1 MIELPITSLG
11 TLNQFISDYGDIVLK
26 YVMLKIDLEW
36 EQDYIDMFT
45 FEGSAYVARVYSK
58 DYVNALDE
66 ALEVF
71 VKNEQFED
79 AAKCRDL
86 ITKINVESV
95 IRFES

>member
-11 TLNQFISDYGDIVLK
+11 TLNQFISDYGDTVLR

-36 EQDYIDMFT
+36 ENDRIDLFT
-45 FEGSAYVARVYSK
+45 FEGSTYVARVYRK
-58 DYVNALDE
+58 DYINALDD

-71 VKNEQFED
+71 VKKEQYED

>member
-11 TLNQFISDYGDIVLK
+11 TLAKFIDDHGDIVLR
-26 YVMLKIDLEW
+26 YTMLRIQDEW
-36 EQDYIDMFT
+36 EQDRIDLFT
-45 FEGSAYVARVYSK
+45 FKGSEYVARVYSK

-71 VKNEQFED
+71 VKNEQYED

>member
-11 TLNQFISDYGDIVLK
+11 TLNQFIADHGDIVLR
-26 YVMLKIDLEW
+26 YTMLRIEDEWDQDRIDL
-36 EQDYIDMFT
+36 FT
-45 FEGSAYVARVYSK
+45 FEGSKYVARVHSK
-58 DYVNALDE
+58 DYINALEE

-71 VKNEQFED
+71 VHNEQYED
-79 AAKCRDL
+79 AARCRDL

>member
-1 MIELPITSLG
+1 MIELPIASLG

-36 EQDYIDMFT
+36 EQDRIDLFA

-66 ALEVF
+66 ALKVF

-79 AAKCRDL
+79 AATCRDL

>member
-11 TLNQFISDYGDIVLK
+11 TLNQFIADYGDIVLR
-26 YVMLKIDLEW
+26 YIMLKIDLEW
-36 EQDYIDMFT
+36 EQDRIDLFT

-58 DYVNALDE
+58 DYINALDE

-71 VKNEQFED
+71 VTNEQYED
-79 AAKCRDL
+79 AATCRDL
-86 ITKINVESV
+86 ITKISVESV